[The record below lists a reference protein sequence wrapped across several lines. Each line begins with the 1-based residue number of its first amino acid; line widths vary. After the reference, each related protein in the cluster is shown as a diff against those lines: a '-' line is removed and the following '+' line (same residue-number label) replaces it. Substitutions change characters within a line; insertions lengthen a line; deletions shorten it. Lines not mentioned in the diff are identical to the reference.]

1 MLSSPGIN
9 YTWYFLVSIIYDI
22 WLCSGSSILRS
33 LKDLYLLEKFV
44 LLRYLATGFL
54 NLSALGSISR
64 CRRPCHHHLL
74 ISGRRSRVPSSKI
87 SRSPLRRRF
96 PSSPFNP
103 SVGFGSE
110 ADMLPFSAQ
119 FDRAR
124 TSELARNHSA
134 GPRTSDPGKR
144 TFQ

>member
-1 MLSSPGIN
+1 MGRVGGWSKHAFFP
-9 YTWYFLVSIIYDI
+9 WDQ
-22 WLCSGSSILRS
+22 
-33 LKDLYLLEKFV
+33 LYLIPCYRFSQV
-44 LLRYLATGFL
+44 LLDDDKTRLCMGE
-54 NLSALGSISR
+54 GSMS
-64 CRRPCHHHLL
+64 LD
-74 ISGRRSRVPSSKI
+74 RV
-87 SRSPLRRRF
+87 LD
-96 PSSPFNP
+96 SPFNP